1 MYIIGNTYFSKLLE
15 TCDLSTLDGYVEA
28 VRSTLARVTRR
39 DFKLEH
45 LDNATHERIRRWSQG
60 CFTGRQELE
69 MRFPRVLYVCRAD
82 SSRGNELWILDVFF
96 TRIPNVKAIYSNRST
111 QHMIDQS
118 LQRELSAH
126 LVETDLADVFLRA
139 PDRSLV
145 GTSAGIYLHQKLQSL
160 RSLKLYSQTSK
171 YVPPESDLKA
181 LLQVVTRVLQETD
194 PRPSV
199 LELKNERSRR
209 KEFLDSADQQIVAAL
224 GKQEL
229 ESLLRSAEI
238 SAHKWLSAGKPS
250 LW

>member
-1 MYIIGNTYFSKLLE
+1 LE